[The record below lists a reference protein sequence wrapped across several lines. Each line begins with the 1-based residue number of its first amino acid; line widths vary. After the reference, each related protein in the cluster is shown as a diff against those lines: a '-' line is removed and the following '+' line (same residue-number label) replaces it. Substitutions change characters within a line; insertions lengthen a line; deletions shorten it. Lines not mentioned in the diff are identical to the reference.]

1 MRTLIGIFRSSAT
14 AAAVV
19 TQLRLAGFSDDHLLL
34 LTPQS
39 ISGLHAGRLP
49 VPHPHGSGGLSA
61 GHIIGAVSG
70 FAGGT
75 LAGAVAMWLMAE
87 GSLFVTMGTLALA
100 SLAGVGVGAAAG
112 DAVQKTFGPA
122 LSYEDLLVYED
133 AVRHGGD
140 VLLVFPGDG
149 AKVATA
155 QQIFADLGVEGV
167 EDARGH
173 WWHRLQED
181 KAAALG
187 MLHEGVTATEVEYL
201 RGFDAALD
209 PRMSALSCEKAI
221 ALMHEQERAVY
232 QEEAFRRGY
241 ERGQAYREKLLG
253 QGQRDAAEPMPP
265 VMH

>member
-1 MRTLIGIFRSSAT
+1 MRTLIGIFRSLTT
-14 AAAVV
+14 AEAAI
-19 TQLRLAGFSDDHLLL
+19 TQLRSAGFSDDHLLL
-34 LTPQS
+34 LTPKS
-39 ISGLHAGRLP
+39 MSGLHAGRLP
-49 VPHPHGSGGLSA
+49 VPHPHGSGGITA
-61 GHIIGAVSG
+61 GHVVGAMSG

-87 GSLFVTMGTLALA
+87 GSLVVTMGTIALA

-112 DAVQKTFGPA
+112 DAVQKTFGPP

-133 AVRHGGD
+133 ALRHGGD
-140 VLLVFPGDG
+140 VLIIFPGEETK
-149 AKVATA
+149 AETA
-155 QQIFADLGVEGV
+155 RRIFADLGVEGI

-173 WWHRLQED
+173 WWHRLRED

-209 PRMSALSCEKAI
+209 PHMSLFSCEETI
-221 ALMHEQERAVY
+221 AFLHEQERAVY

-241 ERGQAYREKLLG
+241 ERGRIYRQQLLS
-253 QGQRDAAEPMPP
+253 QGPREATEPMSP
-265 VMH
+265 VVH

>member
-1 MRTLIGIFRSSAT
+1 MKTLIGISRSSAT
-14 AAAVV
+14 AAAAM
-19 TQLRLAGFSDDHLLL
+19 TQLRAAGFSDDHLLL
-34 LTPQS
+34 LTPQF
-39 ISGLHAGRLP
+39 IAGLHAGRLP
-49 VPHPHGSGGLSA
+49 VPHPRGSCGVTA
-61 GHIIGAVSG
+61 GHIVGAVSG

-87 GSLFVTMGTLALA
+87 GSLFVTMGTIALA

-112 DAVQKTFGPA
+112 DAVQKTFGPP

-149 AKVATA
+149 AKAETA

-187 MLHEGVTATEVEYL
+187 ILHEGVTATEVEYL

-209 PRMSALSCEKAI
+209 SRMSAFSCEAAI
-221 ALMHEQERAVY
+221 AFLHEQERAVY

-241 ERGQAYREKLLG
+241 ERGQAYRETLLS
-253 QGQRDAAEPMPP
+253 QGLRDAAEPMTP
-265 VMH
+265 VVH